1 MDNEEQ
7 RKHKETNINKIGI
20 TKIVGTI
27 FLILLLIISIKS
39 AYVQIDTTE
48 VGVVKVL
55 GKVQDE
61 TLGPGPHLVK
71 PFITEVVKYPT
82 NIQQLTF
89 TKTEARPFTSE
100 GLEVGIDLS
109 VQYKIMT
116 DKVVY
121 VYKTLRD
128 HYEQK
133 LRSIVL
139 ADLREIVPAYSSEEL
154 YNPESRQKMSAELT
168 KKISEDFAKYGF
180 EVVRV
185 NVEHIQ
191 LPPEIEKSIEAK
203 IQAKQEAERYQY
215 LVQKEKLEAERKK
228 IEAEGI
234 AQANK
239 IIAQSIDE
247 NYIKWYY
254 MEVLK
259 EFAQSQN
266 NAIIVVPVPSSYYED
281 INLTQVI
288 QPPMIINN
296 GGR

>member
-1 MDNEEQ
+1 MDDERPRQKIN
-7 RKHKETNINKIGI
+7 NIDGKKI
-20 TKIVGTI
+20 TRTVGAV
-27 FLILLLIISIKS
+27 FLILFLIIAIKS
-39 AYVQIDTTE
+39 SYVQIDTTE

-55 GKVQDE
+55 GKIQDE
-61 TLGPGPHLVK
+61 TLGPGPHFVK
-71 PFITEVVKYPT
+71 PFITEVIKYPT
-82 NIQQLTF
+82 NIQQLSF
-89 TKTEARPFTSE
+89 TKAEARPFTSE
-100 GLEVGIDLS
+100 GLEVGIDMS
-109 VQYKIMT
+109 VQYRIMP
-116 DKVVY
+116 DKAVQ
-121 VYKTLRD
+121 VYKTLRG

-139 ADLREIVPAYSSEEL
+139 ADLREIVPGYSSEEL

-180 EVVRV
+180 EVIRV
-185 NVEHIQ
+185 NVEHVQ

-288 QPPMIINN
+288 QPPMIIN
-296 GGR
+296 GGRG